1 MGFQCDL
8 IGPILDSTPEST
20 SLPYTAAVLMS
31 VTEIVLL
38 VVVGLLAGTLG
49 GLFGIGGSL
58 LIIPAMAIV
67 FGPNQ
72 HLYQASAMIINIFVA
87 APAALRHWKAG
98 AVQWDVMAKL
108 LPFAV
113 VFIIVGVLAS
123 DVFDGRTIPGVDGKT
138 LQRIFG
144 AFLLYV
150 IAINLL
156 KIFSKNGQD
165 EPIQPCTSLPRT
177 GTVGGIMGF
186 FAGLLGIG
194 GGVILVPLLQRV
206 CNMPLRQCIATSSAL
221 MCLSSIF
228 GAITKNATLSQHENF
243 QNPDEM
249 LNVLDSVMLAAW
261 LLPTAVIGGLLG
273 ATLTHVMP
281 LKWVRAA
288 FVLLLLWASGRML
301 GLV

>member
-1 MGFQCDL
+1 MLLAKDNAPHSQFLTFALHC
-8 IGPILDSTPEST
+8 S
-20 SLPYTAAVLMS
+20 AVLIS
-31 VTEIVLL
+31 LTEILTL
-38 VVVGLLAGTLG
+38 IIVGLLAGMLG

-58 LIIPAMAIV
+58 LIIPALAIV

-72 HLYQASAMIINIFVA
+72 HLYQAAAMIINIFVA
-87 APAALRHWKAG
+87 APAAYRHWVAG
-98 AVQWDVMAKL
+98 AVQWDVLGKL

-138 LQRIFG
+138 LQRVFG

-150 IAINLL
+150 IAMNLIR
-156 KIFSKNGQD
+156 IFARNGGE
-165 EPIQPCTSLPRT
+165 EPTPPCVSLPRT

-206 CNMPLRQCIATSSAL
+206 CQMPLRQCIATSSAL
-221 MCLSSIF
+221 MCLSSIV
-228 GAITKNATLSQHENF
+228 GAITKNATLSRHEDF
-243 QNPDEM
+243 QNPGEM
-249 LNVLDSVMLAAW
+249 LHVLDSVMLAAW
-261 LLPTAVIGGLLG
+261 LLPTAIIGGFLG
-273 ATLTHVMP
+273 AVLTHKLP
-281 LKWVRAA
+281 LLWVRVA

-301 GLV
+301 GFV